1 VAELVIKQ
9 IRSTN
14 GTNPKQR
21 ATLRSLRLGR
31 IGRSVQRAD
40 SPELR
45 GMLTVVDHL
54 VEVEGEQAGSGQ
66 RKAEAGS

>member
-1 VAELVIKQ
+1 MAEVVIKQ
-9 IRSTN
+9 VRSTN

-40 SPELR
+40 TPELR
-45 GMLTVVDHL
+45 GMLSVVDHL
-54 VEVEGEQAGSGQ
+54 VEVDDGKATATAEQAGEKS
-66 RKAEAGS
+66 